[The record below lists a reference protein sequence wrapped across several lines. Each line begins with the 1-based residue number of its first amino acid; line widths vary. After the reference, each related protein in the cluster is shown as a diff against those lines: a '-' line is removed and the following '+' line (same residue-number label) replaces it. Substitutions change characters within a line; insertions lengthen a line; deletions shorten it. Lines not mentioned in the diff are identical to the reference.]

1 MCGCLLRAPYWGP
14 GLQPRHVPSLGIKLE
29 TFQFVGSTQFTEP
42 HQPGLEVS
50 LKVKQAGLYRFQKE
64 FGPVFWSFFLLVCLL
79 VLIKLLN
86 FGIILDTQKS

>member
-42 HQPGLEVS
+42 HQPGLAPYFIRHGQ
-50 LKVKQAGLYRFQKE
+50 KRRGKGLQE
-64 FGPVFWSFFLLVCLL
+64 IHW
-79 VLIKLLN
+79 
-86 FGIILDTQKS
+86 